1 MAMGTVYSTNSTS
14 NEKYSPTT
22 FSKYSMGNPNS
33 TVDQTKIDFNFWK
46 GMLKIII
53 TPRKHTNDDTVA
65 YDYPNQIAIH
75 LTYSKAGILR
85 KEIIEF
91 MKPENKYKSRGVATP
106 KGCIYIC
113 DGSELNCKNPCLVI
127 KLIDSEG
134 AVLSSIAYEFN
145 TTYHFAI
152 RNYDSDSKKYDL
164 AIDEYAT
171 REIEELIMILGEF
184 EKAASCAVASTV
196 VDSMHYSVD
205 RINNNLYAVAEKLGV
220 DLGKKSSG
228 GNYSS
233 KSSFF
238 NTSSGMNA
246 VGGNAAAKTTAQ
258 YSSYEDLEFED

>member
-14 NEKYSPTT
+14 NKDFSPTT
-22 FSKYSMGNPNS
+22 YSKYSMANPNS
-33 TVDQTKIDFNFWK
+33 TVDQTKLDFNFWK
-46 GMLKIII
+46 GMIKIII
-53 TPRKHTNDDTVA
+53 SPRKRTNDDTVM
-65 YDYPNQIAIH
+65 YDYSNQIAIH

-85 KEIIEF
+85 REIIEF
-91 MKPENKYKSRGVATP
+91 LKPENEYKSRGVATP

-113 DGSELNCKNPCLVI
+113 DGSEFNCKNPCLVI

-145 TTYHFAI
+145 TNYHFAI
-152 RNYDSDSKKYDL
+152 RNYDSENKKYDI

-171 REIEELIMILGEF
+171 REIEEFIMILGEF
-184 EKAASCAVASTV
+184 ERAASCAVESTV

-205 RINNNLYAVAEKLGV
+205 RISNNLYAVAEKLGV
-220 DLGKKSSG
+220 DLGRKSSG
-228 GNYSS
+228 GGYNS

-246 VGGNAAAKTTAQ
+246 VGGSGSGKTTAQ
-258 YSSYEDLEFED
+258 YSSYEDLEFGD